1 MADGVVAPVLLD
13 THVWIW
19 LMEGEGSE
27 LAPSVRDAI
36 EAASEAG
43 AIRIAAITVWEVAM
57 LAAKGRLRL
66 TMEIDEWIRRAL
78 SAPGTQLVELTPEVA
93 IDSTRLPGD
102 AVGDPVDRM
111 LIATARRTGARLV
124 TRDQKMLACGAS
136 GYLAVMDATP

>member
-1 MADGVVAPVLLD
+1 MAEGANAPLLLD

-19 LMEGEGSE
+19 VMEGEVSE
-27 LAPSVRDAI
+27 LAPSVVQAI

-66 TMEIDEWIRRAL
+66 TMEIDEWIDRAL
-78 SAPGTQLVELTPEVA
+78 TAPGTQLVELTPEIAV
-93 IDSTRLPGD
+93 DSTRLPGD
-102 AVGDPVDRM
+102 AAGDPVDRI
-111 LIATARRTGARLV
+111 LIATARRTASRLV
-124 TRDQKMLACGAS
+124 TRDQKMLACGAL